1 MAFRHRE
8 SEIPAKIK
16 RRSERGV
23 REARLAGWVFVIED
37 YFSEPIIREEWAAV
51 ASVAD
56 GKGFKRRWQ

>member
-1 MAFRHRE
+1 M
-8 SEIPAKIK
+8 
-16 RRSERGV
+16 